1 MRRFLIEPAAISG
14 TTATI
19 TGPEAHHLT
28 KVLRLKPGAKVTL
41 LDANGGQHEAV
52 IDAIDQADQVVVRL
66 TILATSTAAQPATA
80 LHLGQ
85 GLLKGKKMDLVVQ
98 KATELGIAAIHPF
111 ISQHTV
117 ARISEAEK
125 ESRWQRIALETCK
138 QCNQPHPPLF
148 HPVRDVASLIAEA
161 SLFPLKLLFWE
172 GSGGASLHQVITPA
186 TPPAAIFY
194 LIGPEGGFS
203 QTEYDMAVAAGFKV
217 ITLGQRTLRAET
229 AAIAAAAILQ
239 FLLEPTP
246 RDFTP

>member
-1 MRRFLIEPAAISG
+1 MRRFLIDPAAING
-14 TTATI
+14 TTAI
-19 TGPEAHHLT
+19 LTGPEAHHLT
-28 KVLRLKPGAKVTL
+28 TVLRLKPGAKVTL
-41 LDANGGQHEAV
+41 LDTNGGQHEAA
-52 IDAIDQADQVVVRL
+52 IDTIDQAAVHL
-66 TILATSTAAQPATA
+66 TILATTTSAQPTTA

-138 QCNQPHPPLF
+138 QCNQPHPPHF
-148 HPVRDVASLIAEA
+148 HPVRNFAELIGDTAP
-161 SLFPLKLLFWE
+161 FPLKLLFWE
-172 GSGGASLHQVITPA
+172 GPGGVKLQQVINQSA
-186 TPPAAIFY
+186 PPPSAIFY

-203 QTEYDMAVAAGFKV
+203 QTEYNLAVAAGFNV
-217 ITLGQRTLRAET
+217 ITLGHRTLRAET

-239 FLLEPTP
+239 FLLESPP
-246 RDFTP
+246 RDLTP